1 MANTWPEV
9 QLAASENRR
18 ELTLHGQEISRRIKE
33 SGIDEGLFDLSLLNF
48 LDISKT
54 CLSDV
59 GSGVGLL
66 TNLTDLVLHNNNL
79 TSVPNEITKLTLL
92 KLLDVSNNQITS
104 FPEDI
109 SSLTNLQT
117 LNVSMNKLTEFP
129 AVGDLGALHIF
140 NISHNQMEELPE
152 GIFSS
157 SLVHLS
163 KIIGNDNVITEL
175 SGDIVDLAHLNT
187 LDLSN
192 NKLLEV
198 PSEMSECA
206 KLKELNL
213 KGNKF
218 KDRRFG
224 KMVDQCGTKSVLDY
238 LATQLKK
245 EREQAGKK
253 GKGKKKKGGKKE
265 QAEVEDIIKNMI
277 NILHF
282 AGAAEAG
289 CTVQLKPAVLSVR
302 QYIVCCIVRE
312 LDFQQS
318 VNLFKN
324 FITLQTKLHDG
335 VCQKRQAATIA
346 THDLK
351 SVKRPLTYEAMFPH
365 DLKIVPLFKK
375 KEVTGEKLVADL
387 RKEAEDYRREKKRNT
402 LSGIHQYLDL
412 LKDKVQYPCLLD
424 GEGDV
429 ISFPP
434 ITNSDKTKISKET
447 TELFIEVTSS
457 MSLDVCKKAMDELLL
472 KMLELGCGAR
482 ASKGG
487 GDEASARPEADNS
500 SPKRLVVEQVRI
512 LDSDTSM
519 KVVYPSRADLPYD
532 SIDVIRSYDD

>member
-9 QLAASENRR
+9 QQAASEKRR
-18 ELTLHGQEISRRIKE
+18 ELTLHGQDISQRIKE
-33 SGIDEGLFDLSLLNF
+33 SGFDECLFDLTLLNF

-59 GSGVGLL
+59 GSGIGRL
-66 TNLTDLVLHNNNL
+66 TNLTDLVLHNNSL
-79 TSVPNEITKLTLL
+79 TSVPKEITNLTLL

-104 FPEDI
+104 FPGDI
-109 SSLTNLQT
+109 STLTNLQT
-117 LNVSMNKLTEFP
+117 LNVSMNKLSEFP
-129 AVGDLGALHIF
+129 AVGSLGALHIF
-140 NISHNQMEELPE
+140 NFSHNQLDGLPE
-152 GIFSS
+152 GVFSS

-163 KIIGNDNVITEL
+163 KVVGNDNAISEISADV
-175 SGDIVDLAHLNT
+175 VDLPHLNT
-187 LDLSN
+187 FDLSN

-253 GKGKKKKGGKKE
+253 GKGKKKKSGKKE
-265 QAEVEDIIKNMI
+265 PTEVEDIIKNMI
-277 NILHF
+277 NVLHF
-282 AGAAEAG
+282 AGAAESG
-289 CTVQLKPAVLSVR
+289 CTIQLKPAVLSVR

-318 VNLFKN
+318 VNMFKN

-365 DLKIVPLFKK
+365 ELKIVPLFKK

-424 GEGDV
+424 GDGEV

-434 ITNSDKTKISKET
+434 ITNSEKTKISKET

-457 MSLDVCKKAMDELLL
+457 TSLDVCKKAMDELLL
-472 KMLELGCGAR
+472 KMLEMGCGS
-482 ASKGG
+482 SK
-487 GDEASARPEADNS
+487 GDEASAGPDS
-500 SPKRLVVEQVRI
+500 SPQRLVVEQVRV
-512 LDSDTSM
+512 LDFDTTM
-519 KVVYPSRADLPYD
+519 KVVYPSRTDLPFD
-532 SIDVIRSYDD
+532 SVDVIRSYDD